1 MGEIERSEF
10 LCEGGLQDYLLLLQK
25 EWAERPGDRSTYNFL
40 NISVKGG
47 YRHNYLPPPPLA
59 EDPEKWFNH
68 VDYDRSKEL
77 SQKELVDGLITS
89 LNANTSEKRSKI
101 RELIV
106 GVWDKYDSNNDGV
119 ICKKEFLAE
128 DGLANML
135 IKLEEG
141 WKLSNISSSDE
152 ESQTVKIR
160 VNIPRGMKA
169 GDIMQVSSP
178 KTQEIVVVQIPDKI
192 VWNGGDKEPYYILVS
207 F

>member
-77 SQKELVDGLITS
+77 SQKRT
-89 LNANTSEKRSKI
+89 
-101 RELIV
+101 
-106 GVWDKYDSNNDGV
+106 
-119 ICKKEFLAE
+119 C
-128 DGLANML
+128 
-135 IKLEEG
+135 G
-141 WKLSNISSSDE
+141 WFNHFTE
-152 ESQTVKIR
+152 CQYF
-160 VNIPRGMKA
+160 G
-169 GDIMQVSSP
+169 
-178 KTQEIVVVQIPDKI
+178 KTK
-192 VWNGGDKEPYYILVS
+192 
-207 F
+207 